1 MDCDSPQYTQDII
14 KFRQYKPIWGG
25 PINMGTPIAGGFKM
39 ENPTKMDDLKWKILL
54 KWMI

>member
-1 MDCDSPQYTQDII
+1 
-14 KFRQYKPIWGG
+14 
-25 PINMGTPIAGGFKM
+25 MGTPIAGGFKM